1 MLGNWTKFS
10 RILFFHRKLRLRKL
24 GSKIK
29 FFCCLLLSFWKKMQN
44 LNCVEKIWIRIFMV
58 CIFSYFDWIW
68 RFTEISEF
76 SPNAVKYRPK
86 KQQVYLFV
94 YLLINSML
102 IWSKFYKKSW
112 IIGTNLGQSQ
122 SAFTCSKST
131 METLEQCVQFVQKL
145 TIKTPEWCQWGV
157 FTVNFEQISQIAAML
172 IITLDITQSE
182 ALLGTS
188 ETFKT
193 ELFAKIING

>member
-1 MLGNWTKFS
+1 MNNWDEFGQIS
-10 RILFFHRKLRLRKL
+10 VGIYLFKVNNGDIRTICAVC
-24 GSKIK
+24 SKI
-29 FFCCLLLSFWKKMQN
+29 
-44 LNCVEKIWIRIFMV
+44 
-58 CIFSYFDWIW
+58 
-68 RFTEISEF
+68 
-76 SPNAVKYRPK
+76 
-86 KQQVYLFV
+86 
-94 YLLINSML
+94 
-102 IWSKFYKKSW
+102 
-112 IIGTNLGQSQ
+112 
-122 SAFTCSKST
+122 
-131 METLEQCVQFVQKL
+131 

>member
-1 MLGNWTKFS
+1 MLTSQFLEKNAK
-10 RILFFHRKLRLRKL
+10 LELCRK
-24 GSKIK
+24 
-29 FFCCLLLSFWKKMQN
+29 N
-44 LNCVEKIWIRIFMV
+44 LNSDIYGLYFLLFRLDMEIYRDFRIQSE
-58 CIFSYFDWIW
+58 CG
-68 RFTEISEF
+68 EIQAKETAS
-76 SPNAVKYRPK
+76 
-86 KQQVYLFV
+86 LFICLST
-94 YLLINSML
+94 YQL
-102 IWSKFYKKSW
+102 WSKFYKKSW

-193 ELFAKIING
+193 ELFAKMINS